1 MGEHIYQT
9 LCGNDLEEDTVPAT
23 FHNNIIQLCFTLV
36 APFPWGGD
44 KFTFVEKFR
53 VRKKALPVR
62 VNRPYK

>member
-44 KFTFVEKFR
+44 KSTFVEKFR
-53 VRKKALPVR
+53 VR
-62 VNRPYK
+62 